1 MLYYITYSCIYLLS
15 LLPLPVLYFI
25 SDVFAFILYYIIRY
39 RRDVVRKNLLNSF
52 PEKKLSEI
60 IQIEKKFY
68 RFFVQWIVE
77 TLKLCSIS
85 KNELAKRCQFSDSFK
100 EIFQKNYSQ
109 NKNIVAL
116 MGHFGNW
123 EWAGAAFNLYFPQ
136 KLYVVYHPLSN
147 KTFDKIMKKIRSRM
161 GTQLLPMNAAPKF
174 MLSQQHQSNVFA
186 FIADQSPSLQ
196 NSFWTKFL
204 NQYTAVYYGPEKITQ
219 KINAIPVTVIVY
231 PVKYKKG
238 YYFIDAKKIQ
248 INEKIEYPIMTQFMK
263 DLEQSIKEYPEFWLW
278 SHKRWKLSKEKI

>member
-1 MLYYITYSCIYLLS
+1 LYY
-15 LLPLPVLYFI
+15 F
-25 SDVFAFILYYIIRY
+25 IRY

-52 PEKKLSEI
+52 PEKKISKI

-85 KNELAKRCQFSDSFK
+85 KNVLAKRCQFSDSFK
-100 EIFQKNYSQ
+100 EIFQKYYLQ
-109 NKNIVAL
+109 NKNLVAL

-123 EWAGAAFNLYFPQ
+123 EWAGSAFNLYFPQ

-147 KTFDKIMKKIRSRM
+147 KTFDKVMKKIRSRM
-161 GTQLLPMNAAPKF
+161 GTKLLPMNAAPKF

-204 NQYTAVYYGPEKITQ
+204 NQDTAVYYGPEKITQ

-231 PVKYKKG
+231 PIKNKKG
-238 YYFIDAKKIQ
+238 YYFIDAKEIQ